1 VPTLAVVYAEHSS
14 KQVRPA
20 GAATADND
28 KPIRSTAPN
37 KIHVVV
43 AMDHNQPG
51 RERGHARCVRL
62 ERAVV
67 LAVLACIVL
76 LAVIGLGFYGLK
88 SKTGW
93 LRIQA
98 GVWRLVTFSIEI
110 GQGGDPTGDRPPREE
125 QRELEAGRDQPR
137 ELEAGHGSSEQSA
150 AADQNDAVA

>member
-1 VPTLAVVYAEHSS
+1 V
-14 KQVRPA
+14 QW
-20 GAATADND
+20 
-28 KPIRSTAPN
+28 
-37 KIHVVV
+37 
-43 AMDHNQPG
+43 
-51 RERGHARCVRL
+51 L

-110 GQGGDPTGDRPPREE
+110 GQGSEPTGNPIPPDEP
-125 QRELEAGRDQPR
+125 RELEAGRGDTEPSADDDQ
-137 ELEAGHGSSEQSA
+137 GNA
-150 AADQNDAVA
+150 AA